1 MPDEMVTANAERI
14 RLLGI
19 KYQTWSE
26 EFDEL
31 VLQAEAAEI
40 RPGHVEPGAE
50 LLKKRYG
57 ARVGTDLVKLLGDVQ
72 KSFYDIGLELIRV
85 SKVYAT
91 TEDLSHEDVD
101 RLNRMI
107 KAISKTYPDYSP
119 LTADPPTP
127 PAL

>member
-1 MPDEMVTANAERI
+1 MPDETVTADDERI

-40 RPGHVEPGAE
+40 RPGHVEPGAD

-57 ARVGTDLVKLLGDVQ
+57 ARVGTDLVKLLTDFQ
-72 KSFYDIGLELIRV
+72 KSFYDIGLELTRV
-85 SKVYAT
+85 AKVYAT
-91 TEDLSHEDVD
+91 TEDLSHEDIQ
-101 RLNRMI
+101 RLDRMI
-107 KAISKTYPDYSP
+107 KVISKTYPEYSP
-119 LTADPPTP
+119 LAEDPLTP